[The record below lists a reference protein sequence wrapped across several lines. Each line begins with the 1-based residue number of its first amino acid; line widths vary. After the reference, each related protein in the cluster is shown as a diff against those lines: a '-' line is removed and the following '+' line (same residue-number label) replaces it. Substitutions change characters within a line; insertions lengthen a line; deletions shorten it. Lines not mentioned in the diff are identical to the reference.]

1 MPGPSLKEVIIRRNH
16 TQRNYIPS
24 NSYTEPGL
32 AKKRI
37 PEKCFEYSGA
47 KLWNTIIYSFSSH
60 AKLAQSF

>member
-1 MPGPSLKEVIIRRNH
+1 MYKVLTDYMPGPSLKEVIIKRNL

-37 PEKCFEYSGA
+37 PEKMF
-47 KLWNTIIYSFSSH
+47 
-60 AKLAQSF
+60 